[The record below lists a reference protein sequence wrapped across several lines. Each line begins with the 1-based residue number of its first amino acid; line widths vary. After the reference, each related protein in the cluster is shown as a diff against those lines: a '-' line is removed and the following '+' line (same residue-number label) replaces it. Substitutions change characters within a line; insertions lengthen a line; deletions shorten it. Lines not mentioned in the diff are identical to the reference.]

1 MTSIHNYEEIPAPW
15 KADVLIEALPWLQR
29 YAGQRIVVKYGGH
42 AMVDESL
49 KRSFAK
55 DVQFLRQV
63 GIHPIVVHGGGP
75 QITAMLGRLGIA
87 SEFRGGLRV
96 TTPEVRDVVQMVL
109 TGKVQRELGG
119 LINAD
124 RPYAVGLSGGDGGLM
139 LAEVRHATVE
149 GEEVDVGL
157 VGDVAAVDPH
167 AVEDLLR
174 AGRIPVISTVAP
186 DAQGEVLNLN
196 ADTAAAALAIALGA
210 RKLVIL
216 TDVPGLYANWPNRDS
231 LINEISLSA
240 LDGMMGSLEAG
251 MVPKMEACARAVRGG
266 VEKAHIIDGRQP
278 HSMLLEVF
286 TNEGVGTSVLPD
298 GAVA

>member
-1 MTSIHNYEEIPAPW
+1 
-15 KADVLIEALPWLQR
+15 
-29 YAGQRIVVKYGGH
+29 
-42 AMVDESL
+42 
-49 KRSFAK
+49 
-55 DVQFLRQV
+55 
-63 GIHPIVVHGGGP
+63 
-75 QITAMLGRLGIA
+75 
-87 SEFRGGLRV
+87 
-96 TTPEVRDVVQMVL
+96 
-109 TGKVQRELGG
+109 
-119 LINAD
+119 
-124 RPYAVGLSGGDGGLM
+124 
-139 LAEVRHATVE
+139 
-149 GEEVDVGL
+149 
-157 VGDVAAVDPH
+157 
-167 AVEDLLR
+167 
-174 AGRIPVISTVAP
+174 VISTVAP